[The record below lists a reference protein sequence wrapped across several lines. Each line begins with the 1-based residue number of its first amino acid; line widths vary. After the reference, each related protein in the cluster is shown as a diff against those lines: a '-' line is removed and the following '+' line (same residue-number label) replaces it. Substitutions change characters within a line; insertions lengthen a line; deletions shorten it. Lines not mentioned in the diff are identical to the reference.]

1 MPEARIVVYTPRADG
16 TQVKLPLTRRPATP
30 AQALA

>member
-1 MPEARIVVYTPRADG
+1 MPEARVVVYTPQDEG
-16 TQVKLPLTRRPATP
+16 TRVKLPLTRRTATP